1 MTSVNKRKIWIAGAK
16 QKGHFRG
23 CREMDMRR
31 ETAAGRVC
39 GENLK
44 RRLTCLVVDLV

>member
-1 MTSVNKRKIWIAGAK
+1 MKSVNKRKIWIAGAK
-16 QKGHFRG
+16 QKGPFRG

-31 ETAAGRVC
+31 DGAAGRAC

>member
-1 MTSVNKRKIWIAGAK
+1 MKSVNKRKIWIAGAK

-23 CREMDMRR
+23 CRELDMRR
-31 ETAAGRVC
+31 AGAAGSVC

-44 RRLTCLVVDLV
+44 RRLTCLMVDLV